1 MIESARLS
9 KTITK
14 PKIVKIDIGG
24 VAFTDFGA
32 FGGVCEEGVWCDWR
46 GSTEDI

>member
-32 FGGVCEEGVWCDWR
+32 FRGGYKEGVNAD
-46 GSTEDI
+46 

>member
-14 PKIVKIDIGG
+14 SKIAEIDIGG
-24 VAFTDFGA
+24 AAFTSLGVFR
-32 FGGVCEEGVWCDWR
+32 GGFSGEKLIILD
-46 GSTEDI
+46 SA